1 MFILLIILLSIS
13 IFLEATFISIPLSL
27 SIILCLT
34 IIAQEKALIIS
45 FLAGLLIDIL
55 SVHRLGSTSF
65 LFLVF
70 SFLIILYQRKYEIN
84 SYPFVLVSS
93 FIGSVI
99 YLFLLGRSS
108 LIIAFLGSAFTLLL
122 FILSKITILK
132 TKNKKYL

>member
-45 FLAGLLIDIL
+45 FLAGLVIDIL

-70 SFLIILYQRKYEIN
+70 SCLIILYQRKYEIN

>member
-70 SFLIILYQRKYEIN
+70 SCLIILYQRKYEIN

>member
-45 FLAGLLIDIL
+45 FLAGLVIDIL

-70 SFLIILYQRKYEIN
+70 SCLIILYQRKYEIN

-122 FILSKITILK
+122 FIVSKITILK